1 MSFRVGDLLRA
12 RNKIQV
18 GVVRIYTDNQCDG
31 LGWETHVRK
40 GETFVLLEEHQNQWG
55 QDVFKVLFPRGIRW
69 VYRLDVEVVE

>member
-1 MSFRVGDLLRA
+1 MGFRVGDLLRA

-31 LGWETHVRK
+31 LGWETHVKK